1 MENIKSN
8 YSIRI
13 GNTTFIVNAKT
24 SENAKKPLD
33 TVLRGLC
40 KREISGDFLT
50 FENNLEKI
58 RKTS

>member
-1 MENIKSN
+1 MENIKSS

-33 TVLRGLC
+33 VVLRSLC
-40 KREISGDFLT
+40 KREISGDFAALK
-50 FENNLEKI
+50 NNLEKI
-58 RKTS
+58 QKTS